1 MVDAGQWAQQ
11 VTHPSAGITREYV
24 ATLDT
29 APTRK
34 QLQTIAEG
42 ACLHRCIAMLCE
54 TGAHAVRWVRSS
66 STTSALGLS
75 SRWLHR
81 YGDRLC

>member
-1 MVDAGQWAQQ
+1 MNQLRVWSDYPACGLVAGQWAQQ

-24 ATLDT
+24 ATLDA

-42 ACLHRCIAMLCE
+42 ACMPRSWLSGLK
-54 TGAHAVRWVRSS
+54 TTHALQL
-66 STTSALGLS
+66 TA
-75 SRWLHR
+75 
-81 YGDRLC
+81 

>member
-1 MVDAGQWAQQ
+1 MALAGQWAQQ

-24 ATLDT
+24 ATLDA

-42 ACLHRCIAMLCE
+42 VCLPRL
-54 TGAHAVRWVRSS
+54 AVSPAEHPCPLR
-66 STTSALGLS
+66 
-75 SRWLHR
+75 
-81 YGDRLC
+81 